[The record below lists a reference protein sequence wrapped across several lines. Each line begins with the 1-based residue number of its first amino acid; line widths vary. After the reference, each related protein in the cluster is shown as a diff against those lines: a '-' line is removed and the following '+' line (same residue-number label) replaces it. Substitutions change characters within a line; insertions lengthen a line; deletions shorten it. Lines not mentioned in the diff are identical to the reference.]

1 MAQLR
6 TKPPQHGDDHVI
18 IANEE
23 PIRLDLRRQVPI
35 AEMPTKAQQQRRCC
49 RAYFD
54 QRLGR
59 SVDQDDTAAFQK
71 QTIALAQRN
80 CLLKIKQESKAVFS
94 NIALPAPE
102 AVVEIQC
109 HGVARGTLHPT
120 AGGQHLGH
128 AGKFTSH
135 QNRK

>member
-1 MAQLR
+1 M
-6 TKPPQHGDDHVI
+6 I
-18 IANEE
+18 IANEQ
-23 PIRLDLRRQVPI
+23 PIRLDFRRQMSI
-35 AEMPTKAQQQRRCC
+35 AEMPSKAQQQRRGYG
-49 RAYFD
+49 AHFD

-80 CLLKIKQESKAVFS
+80 GLLKIEQESKAIFG

-102 AVVEIQC
+102 AVVEIQR
-109 HGVARGTLHPT
+109 HGMARGTFQPT
-120 AGGQHLGH
+120 AGRQHLGH